1 MNKTILLFSIVITTC
16 LLGCEQNAPHPDA
29 SEVEAKKQLVLDLFD
44 EYGVD
49 QENVEFSDQF
59 MSDVEN
65 LSMNEIEVELRN
77 QLAGSIPEAQ
87 KQLKQM
93 RWAMDVLADKREEM
107 EAKLAKV
114 DSERDSLLIMLEYP
128 GIVTFHDSTD
138 LRRVGIIK

>member
-1 MNKTILLFSIVITTC
+1 MNKTILLFSIVIATC
-16 LLGCEQNAPHPDA
+16 FLGCEQNAPHPDA
-29 SEVEAKKQLVLDLFD
+29 SKVEAKKQLVLELFD

-59 MSDVEN
+59 MNDVEN
-65 LSMNEIEVELRN
+65 LSLNEIEIELRN
-77 QLAGSIPEAQ
+77 QLAESIPEAQ
-87 KQLKQM
+87 KQLEQM
-93 RWAMDVLADKREEM
+93 RWAMDVLAEKREEM
-107 EAKLAKV
+107 ESKLAKV